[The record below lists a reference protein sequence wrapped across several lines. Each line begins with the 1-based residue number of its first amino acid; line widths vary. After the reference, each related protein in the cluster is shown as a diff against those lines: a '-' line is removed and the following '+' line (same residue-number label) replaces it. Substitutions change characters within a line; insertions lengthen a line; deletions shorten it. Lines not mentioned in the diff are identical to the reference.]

1 MLKYITIAFILSI
14 ISLRAFPQSDSLGYR
29 LIKAAEEGKTKRVI
43 ALLKQKADIDFRDA
57 NGGTALFYATENHH
71 LDIVKI
77 LVYNGA
83 DMDIPLYDGFTPLM
97 SAAFTG
103 DFDIADYLAYSGAT
117 LDATDQFGLTALHY
131 AVAQKDYYIAD
142 MLLFYGAGTKIL
154 SDDNTSPLLVAS
166 VVGDTAIARLLIEK
180 GADIDRANN
189 AHQNPL
195 SIAIMQND
203 TAMFDLLI
211 NAGADLSRFPVK
223 NYPADAW
230 SLLNNNLYAFRK
242 LKPAHPGPEATGN
255 KRTNPLII
263 AYALGDSKIVK
274 GLKKEGYK
282 SGIAP
287 YFNSL
292 VTDVAFSFNNKDLFI
307 SLGVAAQDVKYKTRL
322 GIRLGSR
329 PHEKS
334 IIEERDYGFVQLW
347 EHRHFFELN
356 LAKYFRIPLGQGT
369 AEPFVEAGF
378 QWMWGYYNG
387 LSRKLDDNFV
397 IVPRLGLRFCY
408 QNLVVSAVYA
418 YTPYGLYDISPH
430 KFEIGIGLRFSKI
443 KKPKPYKLLWL

>member
-1 MLKYITIAFILSI
+1 MMKYLGILVI
-14 ISLRAFPQSDSLGYR
+14 LCVISVRAYGQSDTLGYS
-29 LIKAAEEGKTKRVI
+29 LIKAAEEGKTEMVI

-57 NGGTALFYATENHH
+57 NGGTPLYYATANHH

-103 DFDIADYLAYSGAT
+103 DLDIADYLAYNGAT
-117 LDATDQFGLTALHY
+117 LDATDQNGLSALHY
-131 AVAQKDYYIAD
+131 AVAQDDYYMVD
-142 MLLFYGAGTKIL
+142 MLLFYGAGPKIL
-154 SDDNTSPLLVAS
+154 SNDNTSSLLVAS

-180 GADIDRANN
+180 GADIDRANDEN
-189 AHQNPL
+189 QNPL

-211 NAGADLSRFPVK
+211 NAGADLSKFPVK
-223 NYPADAW
+223 DYPAYAW
-230 SLLNNNLYAFRK
+230 SLLNNNLYAFQK
-242 LKPAHPGPEATGN
+242 LKPASPGSEASGN
-255 KRTNPLII
+255 KKTNPLII
-263 AYALGDSKIVK
+263 AYAMGDAKMVK
-274 GLKKEGYK
+274 DLKKEGYR

-287 YFNSL
+287 YYNSL
-292 VTDVAFSFNNKDLFI
+292 ITDVSFTFNNKDLFI
-307 SLGVAAQDVKYKTRL
+307 SLGVAARDVKYKTRL

-329 PHEKS
+329 PAEKS
-334 IIEERDYGFVQLW
+334 ILEERDFGYVQLW
-347 EHRHFFELN
+347 EHRHFFEFN
-356 LAKYFRIPLGQGT
+356 LAKYFRIPMGDAS

-397 IVPRLGLRFCY
+397 IVPRLGLRFYY
-408 QNLVVSAVYA
+408 QNLVFSTAYA
-418 YTPYGLYDISPH
+418 YTPYGLYGISPH

-443 KKPKPYKLLWL
+443 KKPKLYKLSWL